1 MPISIWWLIPTF
13 VALVGA
19 LMLFGGIA
27 RVFRARFAS
36 GLFRVLFGG
45 LTLAGAAIF
54 GLIGLNLQTY
64 AQLTKER
71 LAGQVVLTKPAGAD
85 AFTYNAAVDLAD
97 NGKLRGAPVNFEV
110 KGEHF
115 RIEGPVLKWKGW
127 ANVLGM
133 DSVFRVDH
141 IEGVY
146 VDTDCQNRF
155 YAGRQDLAEK
165 GGEQDQF
172 RTISN
177 LGESWKLVNAADVLY
192 IDGPRVP
199 MGDGAVYNIKATQA
213 GFELEPEGD
222 FTGNLAN
229 TILGDAGA
237 KCEADPNAA
246 PVGTPAN
253 PNPAALPPGAVSP
266 GEAPVTPPNPNPV
279 DPVLTPPGAIEPLQ
293 PAAPA
298 QPPG

>member
-1 MPISIWWLIPTF
+1 MPISIWWLIPIF
-13 VALVGA
+13 VALVGV
-19 LMLFGGIA
+19 LMLFGGVG
-27 RVFRARFAS
+27 RVFKAQFAS
-36 GLFRVLFGG
+36 GIFRVLFGG
-45 LTLAGAAIF
+45 LTLAGAGIF

-71 LAGQVVLTKPAGAD
+71 LAGQVVLTRAPGGD
-85 AFTYNAAVDLAD
+85 AFTYIAAVDLAD
-97 NGKLRGAPVNFEV
+97 GGQLRGDPQTFEV

-146 VDTDCQNRF
+146 VDTNCQNRF

-172 RTISN
+172 RTIRN

-199 MGDGAVYNIKATQA
+199 MADGAVYNLKATQA

-222 FTGNLAN
+222 FTRNLGN
-229 TILGDAGA
+229 TILNDAGA
-237 KCEADPNAA
+237 RCEADPDAA
-246 PVGTPAN
+246 RVGTPAN
-253 PNPAALPPGAVSP
+253 PDPELLPPGAVAP
-266 GEAPVTPPNPNPV
+266 AEAPVTPADPNPV
-279 DPVLTPPGAIEPLQ
+279 DPVLTPPSAIEPQ
-293 PAAPA
+293 PEAPA

>member
-19 LMLFGGIA
+19 LMLFGGIG
-27 RVFRARFAS
+27 RVFKAKFTS
-36 GLFRVLFGG
+36 GIFRVVFGG
-45 LTLAGAAIF
+45 VALAGAAIF

-71 LAGQVVLTKPAGAD
+71 LAGQVVLTKAAGAD
-85 AFTYNAAVDLAD
+85 AFTYNASVDLAD
-97 NGKLRGAPVNFEV
+97 NGKLRGAPVDFEV
-110 KGEHF
+110 KGEHL

-127 ANVLGM
+127 ANVLGL

-141 IEGVY
+141 VEGVY

-155 YAGRQDLAEK
+155 YAGRQDLNEK
-165 GGEQDQF
+165 GGPQDQF
-172 RTISN
+172 TSIRN

-192 IDGPRVP
+192 VDGPRVP
-199 MGDGAVYNIKATQA
+199 MADGAVYNIKATQA

-222 FTGNLAN
+222 FTKNLAN
-229 TILGDAGA
+229 TILSDEAA
-237 KCEADPNAA
+237 KCDADPNAA

-253 PNPAALPPGAVSP
+253 PVPAPAQA
-266 GEAPVTPPNPNPV
+266 TPPENPNPV
-279 DPVLTPPGAIEPLQ
+279 TPTSPPEQLQLPPAQTTAPPG
-293 PAAPA
+293 
-298 QPPG
+298 

>member
-19 LMLFGGIA
+19 LMLFGGIG
-27 RVFRARFAS
+27 RVFKARFAS
-36 GLFRVLFGG
+36 GMFRVLFGG
-45 LTLAGAAIF
+45 VALAGAAIF

-85 AFTYNAAVDLAD
+85 EFTYNAAVDLAD
-97 NGKLRGAPVNFEV
+97 NGKLRGAPTNFEV

-127 ANVLGM
+127 ASVLGL

-146 VDTDCQNRF
+146 VDTECQNRF
-155 YAGRQDLAEK
+155 YAGRQDLNEK
-165 GGEQDQF
+165 GGPKDQF
-172 RTISN
+172 ATIRN
-177 LGESWKLVNAADVLY
+177 LGESWKLVNAVDVLY

-222 FTGNLAN
+222 FTKNLAN
-229 TILGDAGA
+229 KILSDDAA
-237 KCEADPNAA
+237 QCEADPNAA

-253 PNPAALPPGAVSP
+253 PNPVSP
-266 GEAPVTPPNPNPV
+266 TSPPEQIETPPAQTT
-279 DPVLTPPGAIEPLQ
+279 TPPG
-293 PAAPA
+293 
-298 QPPG
+298 

>member
-19 LMLFGGIA
+19 LMLFGGIG
-27 RVFRARFAS
+27 RVFQAKFAS
-36 GLFRVLFGG
+36 GFFRVLFGG

-71 LAGQVVLTKPAGAD
+71 LAGQVVLTRSAGGD
-85 AFTYNAAVDLAD
+85 QFTYNAAVDLAD
-97 NGKLRGAPVNFEV
+97 NGVLRGDPRNFEV
-110 KGEHF
+110 KGEHL

-127 ANVLGM
+127 ANVLGL

-155 YAGRQDLAEK
+155 YAGRQDLNEQ
-165 GGEQDQF
+165 GGSQDQF
-172 RTISN
+172 STIRN
-177 LGESWKLVNAADVLY
+177 LGESWRLVNAADVLY

-213 GFELEPEGD
+213 GFELEPDGD
-222 FTGNLAN
+222 FTRNLAN
-229 TILGDAGA
+229 SILSGEGA
-237 KCEADPNAA
+237 ACEAEANAA

-253 PNPAALPPGAVSP
+253 S
-266 GEAPVTPPNPNPV
+266 EAQ
-279 DPVLTPPGAIEPLQ
+279 L
-293 PAAPA
+293 APA
-298 QPPG
+298 QTTLAPAN

>member
-19 LMLFGGIA
+19 LMLFGGIG
-27 RVFRARFAS
+27 RVFKAKFAS
-36 GLFRVLFGG
+36 GIFRVVFGG
-45 LTLAGAAIF
+45 VALAGAAIF

-71 LAGQVVLTKPAGAD
+71 LAGQVVITQAQGAD

-97 NGKLRGAPVNFEV
+97 NGRLRGDPKSFEV
-110 KGEHF
+110 KGEHL

-127 ANVLGM
+127 ANVLGL

-141 IEGVY
+141 VEGVY

-155 YAGRQDLAEK
+155 YAGRQDLNEK
-165 GGEQDQF
+165 GGPKDQF
-172 RTISN
+172 ASIRG
-177 LGESWKLVNAADVLY
+177 LEESWKLVNAVDVLY

-199 MGDGAVYNIKATQA
+199 MADGAVYNIKATQA

-222 FTGNLAN
+222 FTRDLAN
-229 TILGDAGA
+229 RILSEEAA
-237 KCEADPNAA
+237 KCDPDPNAA
-246 PVGTPAN
+246 PVGTPA
-253 PNPAALPPGAVSP
+253 
-266 GEAPVTPPNPNPV
+266 TPPPQAATPPTTAPANPNPV
-279 DPVLTPPGAIEPLQ
+279 TPTSPPEQLQTPPEQ
-293 PAAPA
+293 TPA
-298 QPPG
+298 PPG